1 MLFRSA
7 KVVRQA
13 RGEWLLVFGMVGSF
27 SLGLL
32 WINLVLPYCTQA
44 KAFYAFP
51 ALLPFSA
58 LVAVGWD
65 WLRQRHRAVGIAVW
79 VLLLVWS
86 MTVYTSF
93 WVRSANPA
101 TQLVRITEL
110 GSALLQQGKLDE
122 AIGQYQE
129 AIRLKP
135 DYANAHNNLGIA
147 FARKGQTDE
156 AIGQYREA
164 IRLKPDHADAH
175 NGLGVALHKEGQ
187 MDEAIRQLQEAI
199 RLKPDHAD
207 AHYNLGVALYQ
218 QGRAAEAIRQFQ
230 GVIRLK
236 PDHAEAH
243 NNLGAALSL
252 KGETDEA
259 IRQFQEALRL
269 KPDYADARRNLDA
282 VLATKA
288 RSPQPPDA
296 STNR

>member
-1 MLFRSA
+1 MAPRFRHG
-7 KVVRQA
+7 RQLQPGA
-13 RGEWLLVFGMVGSF
+13 ALDK
-27 SLGLL
+27 
-32 WINLVLPYCTQA
+32 LVLPYFAQS

-110 GSALLQQGKLDE
+110 GAALLRQGKLDE

-135 DYANAHNNLGIA
+135 DYANAHNNLGHRPCQERPNRRGDPPIP
-147 FARKGQTDE
+147 GSHPPQTGSRRRPQQPRRRPRPERPNRRGDPPIPGSHPPE
-156 AIGQYREA
+156 TGSR
-164 IRLKPDHADAH
+164 RRPH
-175 NGLGVALHKEGQ
+175 
-187 MDEAIRQLQEAI
+187 
-199 RLKPDHAD
+199 
-207 AHYNLGVALYQ
+207 NLGVALYQ
-218 QGRAAEAIRQFQ
+218 QGRTDEAIRQFQ
-230 GVIRLK
+230 EAIRLK

-243 NNLGAALSL
+243 NNLGTALSGRANRRGHPPVPGSPATQAGL
-252 KGETDEA
+252 CRGP
-259 IRQFQEALRL
+259 QE
-269 KPDYADARRNLDA
+269 PGSS
-282 VLATKA
+282 
-288 RSPQPPDA
+288 RSPPRPVLRRRPAPPPTA
-296 STNR
+296 E